1 MDSFCPTFWYVSCP
15 LRFEVR
21 SLRIWYL
28 RLKPIRRFC
37 PCIIV
42 LLIEEWR
49 LLYRRDSPSIK
60 KKKTQTYQK
69 GRHNEADTC
78 SFSLSRRD
86 TSGPPRSSLETAT
99 EPTFTISKIDKISKI
114 LNPNF
119 FFSNEHFHLTS
130 WPGHSILERS
140 WLGWSRKR
148 SISSLSWSQPRVLY
162 FMLMSYPSRGFL
174 PSLLTSSSSFF
185 TPENNLFVL
194 TPDKAQTADSAH
206 LSHICEFVIQK
217 SLFPAI

>member
-15 LRFEVR
+15 LCFEVR

-28 RLKPIRRFC
+28 RLNPIRRFC
-37 PCIIV
+37 PCILV
-42 LLIEEWR
+42 LLIEEWG

-99 EPTFTISKIDKISKI
+99 EPTFTISKIYKISKI

-148 SISSLSWSQPRVLY
+148 SIFSSLTFLGHSQE
-162 FMLMSYPSRGFL
+162 
-174 PSLLTSSSSFF
+174 FF
-185 TPENNLFVL
+185 TLCWCHTRAEGSFP
-194 TPDKAQTADSAH
+194 H
-206 LSHICEFVIQK
+206 LLLAAALPFLHLRTTYS
-217 SLFPAI
+217 S